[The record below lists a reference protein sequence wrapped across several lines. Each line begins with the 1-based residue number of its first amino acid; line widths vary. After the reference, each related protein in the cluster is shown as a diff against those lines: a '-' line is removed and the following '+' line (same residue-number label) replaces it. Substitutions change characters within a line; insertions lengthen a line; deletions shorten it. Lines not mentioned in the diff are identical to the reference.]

1 MIRFEDAI
9 VELRPNAQF
18 VCYGGNLEGL
28 RFDDPSITKPTQ
40 KQVDDTI
47 KALEAKE
54 AAKQTVREAAKAAL
68 LERLGITAEEAV
80 LLLS

>member
-28 RFDDPSITKPTQ
+28 KFDDPSITKPTQ
-40 KQVDDTI
+40 KEVDDTI

-54 AAKQTVREAAKAAL
+54 AAKPDAKAAL
-68 LERLGITAEEAV
+68 LERLGITADEAA

>member
-28 RFDDPSITKPTQ
+28 KFDDSTIKKPTQ
-40 KQVDDTI
+40 KEVADTI

-54 AAKQTVREAAKAAL
+54 TAKAEAKAAL
-68 LERLGITAEEAV
+68 LEKLGITEAEAK